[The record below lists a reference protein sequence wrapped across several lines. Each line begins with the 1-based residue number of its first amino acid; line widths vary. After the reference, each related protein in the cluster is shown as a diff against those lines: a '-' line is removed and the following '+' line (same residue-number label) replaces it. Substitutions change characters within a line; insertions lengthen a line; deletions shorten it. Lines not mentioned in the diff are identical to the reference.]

1 MISVYIIQ
9 QFLSNIKN
17 MKSERFNNFLLK
29 INRKFVWHTAHLYR
43 INYII
48 YGFSDYIS
56 KYIKSMK
63 IFVTFYIF
71 ENLFT
76 RHILS
81 CFLNKKI
88 AVSVFKNILTVY
100 NCFYLAGVVRIELT
114 YTGSKPVALS
124 IEPYP

>member
-1 MISVYIIQ
+1 
-9 QFLSNIKN
+9 

-29 INRKFVWHTAHLYR
+29 INRKFVWHTAYLYR

-71 ENLFT
+71 ENLFINT
-76 RHILS
+76 ICDISVLIYKINPDIYNTYNFLVQFLS
-81 CFLNKKI
+81 NIKNMKSERFNNFSIDIKYMDINFL
-88 AVSVFKNILTVY
+88 
-100 NCFYLAGVVRIELT
+100 
-114 YTGSKPVALS
+114 
-124 IEPYP
+124 